1 MRLGDI
7 IHRYRDEHEMS
18 MGEFAKLAGVS
29 KAYIGFLEKGINPKT
44 GRDFAPSIKTI
55 QSVAKAM
62 RMDFDTLF
70 NMLDGEVTLSVNSE
84 QSDLTEEAKAG
95 DELSPAARELID
107 LMHQLE
113 PEQIGLL
120 LAFAKALLHRPQ
132 GS

>member
-1 MRLGDI
+1 MKFSNILKELR
-7 IHRYRDEHEMS
+7 
-18 MGEFAKLAGVS
+18 A
-29 KAYIGFLEKGINPKT
+29 EKGLTQIELASALGITRSRLSMYETGDREPDFETLELIADYFNIDIDYLLGRTEKT
-44 GRDFAPSIKTI
+44 TR
-55 QSVAKAM
+55 
-62 RMDFDTLF
+62 L
-70 NMLDGEVTLSVNSE
+70 LDRFSLPE
-84 QSDLTEEAKAG
+84 DKTEEAKAG

>member
-107 LMHQLE
+107 LIHQLE